1 MKDTHVLVLVGI
13 IALIAIAAVFV
24 GYATDT
30 LPKHTQRVITTAPPV
45 TSDTAETVNVAAARK
60 KKTCGCCKERM
71 EKLRKHLEK
80 LGERERAAQQT
91 LK

>member
-1 MKDTHVLVLVGI
+1 MKDTHVLALVGTL
-13 IALIAIAAVFV
+13 ALIAIAAVFV

-45 TSDTAETVNVAAARK
+45 SPDTEEKATLAAAPK

-71 EKLRKHLEK
+71 EKLRHHLEK
-80 LGERERAAQQT
+80 LQERERAAQQT
-91 LK
+91 HK